1 MCTQLIQQDNE
12 LGSVITVLV
21 IKKKKLRHT
30 KVKELAQDHRAG
42 SG

>member
-21 IKKKKLRHT
+21 IKKKLRHT